1 MTRTERHGGTGTT
14 RTDRRTR
21 TTRLRLVLTAALAA
35 VTLLGATACA
45 AIPTGG
51 PVRSGQSITDESPT
65 GGVDYRP
72 TGPEDG
78 ANQTDLLTQFIDAAT
93 GAQNDYAVAREFL
106 SSGFSQKWNPRQ
118 GVTIRQGDGDVE
130 RVGDEELTYTLTAS
144 ASVDADGEYTQ
155 AVRPTSS
162 TLTFQFVRE
171 DGQWRISY
179 APDGIILSP
188 VNFTS
193 VFQPHALYFYDPTY
207 RFLVPDERWFLARS
221 STSTRIVSALLAGP
235 AEWLEGSVVSSFPE
249 GTQLSLNAVTIESGS
264 AQVDLSSEALRAN
277 TVEKV
282 RMREQ
287 LTDSLSSVAT
297 ISSVDLTVEGVPV
310 PLPDSSGTSAQRNPD
325 VDARPLVVQD
335 RVTGYATAGTGD
347 VTALGGGLS
356 DRIAGLRPQSLALSA
371 SGSVAAVGNDDGVF
385 VVRSGKAPLRIDT
398 REDLVAPSID
408 DQGFVWVAQR
418 SDTRSI
424 TAYGLGGDPHT
435 VTSTLPDGKLVS
447 FQVSRDSTRA
457 LALLDTDDGAALYV
471 VAITRGSDRAPTSL
485 GPPVRVQA
493 AEGDPVGAAWV
504 DELDV
509 ASVGRTSAGSSVVRT
524 TVGGQW
530 DTLAKPD
537 GRATGIVGGSGSAML
552 LRMSDGSVLQS
563 TGGAW
568 DTTGVEASVLGVQR

>member
-1 MTRTERHGGTGTT
+1 MTP
-14 RTDRRTR
+14 TDRPTPRS
-21 TTRLRLVLTAALAA
+21 RLRLALTAALAA
-35 VTLLGATACA
+35 ATLLGATACA
-45 AIPTGG
+45 AIPTDG

-78 ANQTDLLTQFIDAAT
+78 ADQTELLTQFIDAAT

-118 GVTIRQGDGDVE
+118 SVTIRQGDGEVE
-130 RVGDEELTYTLTAS
+130 RVGDQELTYTLTAS

-171 DGQWRISY
+171 GGQWRIAY

-297 ISSVDLTVEGVPV
+297 ISSVDLTVEGVAL

-335 RVTGYATAGTGD
+335 GSAGYATPSTGD
-347 VTALGGGLS
+347 VTALGGGMS
-356 DRIAGLRPQSLALSA
+356 DRIAGLEPRSLALSA
-371 SGSVAAVGNDDGVF
+371 SGTVAVVGNDDGVF
-385 VVRSGKAPLRIDT
+385 VVRTGKDPLRIDT
-398 REDLVAPSID
+398 RDDLVPPTLD
-408 DQGFVWVAQR
+408 DQGFVWVAER
-418 SDTRSI
+418 SDSRSI

-435 VTSTLPDGKLVS
+435 VTSTLPEGKLVS

-457 LALLDTDDGAALYV
+457 LALLDTEDGAALYV

-493 AEGDPVGAAWV
+493 AEGTPVGATWV

-509 ASVGRTSAGSSVVRT
+509 ASVGRTTAGSSVVRT

-537 GRATGIVGGSGSAML
+537 GRATAIAGGSGSALL
-552 LRMSDGSVLQS
+552 LRKSDGSVLQLN
-563 TGGAW
+563 GGGW
-568 DTTGVEASVLGVQR
+568 ETTGIEAQVLGVQR

>member
-35 VTLLGATACA
+35 VTLLFATACA

-537 GRATGIVGGSGSAML
+537 GRATGIAGGSGSALL

-568 DTTGVEASVLGVQR
+568 DTTGVEASGLGVQR